1 MILVESGVTRD
12 SGSSVHSVIIRIE
25 SRGNSKSQAK
35 LLPTHFSHIQHS
47 TLNTQLGLYKLYK
60 VTMEGCYKV
69 EENINFESFLRV
81 MGVTEEE
88 QIQRMMAATK
98 EVIVIIV
105 IIIIIIII
113 RLP

>member
-1 MILVESGVTRD
+1 MILVGSGVTRD

-47 TLNTQLGLYKLYK
+47 TVQLGLYKLYK

-98 EVIVIIV
+98 EVIVII

-113 RLP
+113 TRLP

>member
-1 MILVESGVTRD
+1 
-12 SGSSVHSVIIRIE
+12 
-25 SRGNSKSQAK
+25 
-35 LLPTHFSHIQHS
+35 
-47 TLNTQLGLYKLYK
+47 
-60 VTMEGCYKV
+60 MEGCYKV

>member
-1 MILVESGVTRD
+1 MTRD

-25 SRGNSKSQAK
+25 SRGNSKSSQAK
-35 LLPTHFSHIQHS
+35 LLPTHCSHIQHS
-47 TLNTQLGLYKLYK
+47 TVQLGLYKLYK

-105 IIIIIIII
+105 IIIIIIIT